1 MAGAA
6 PVAGSLAALRALG
19 GQSAMLSAPAAAPVA
34 SKNMEEAKL
43 RAKYLFRE
51 VRPKKDAHVCD
62 KTNERQRKRISLSV
76 CVCMFTWLRMLR
88 GSMTEFG

>member
-34 SKNMEEAKL
+34 SKNMEEAKI

-51 VRPKKDAHVCD
+51 VRGETAWTR
-62 KTNERQRKRISLSV
+62 KTIKNIARSFSL
-76 CVCMFTWLRMLR
+76 REEKGR
-88 GSMTEFG
+88 EQHG